1 MECKNILVIDDDP
14 GVRECVVD
22 VLNLEGYHVYS
33 AIHGKDAI
41 EQLEKMSPESLPGC
55 IFLDLKMP
63 VMDGRTFLSN
73 IESKFPNSLARIPI
87 VVVSANGNLQNIDLR
102 PAVEKLDKPMDIDEI
117 YRLAHQYCGRPEASL
132 LH

>member
-1 MECKNILVIDDDP
+1 MECKHVLVVDDDP

-22 VLNLEGYHVYS
+22 VLHLEGYEVYS

-41 EQLEKMSPESLPGC
+41 DQLEAMPEEKLPGC

-63 VMDGRTFLSN
+63 VMDGKTFLQN
-73 IESKFPNSLARIPI
+73 IEAKYPNSLARIPI
-87 VVVSANGNLQNIDLR
+87 VVVSANGNLHNLDLR
-102 PAVEKLDKPMDIDEI
+102 PAVERLDKPMDIDEI
-117 YRLAHQYCGRPEASL
+117 YRLAHHYCGKPEGSL